1 MKVILS
7 VIAVTICLTLFGV
20 QVACCYEDAPRP
32 DKSTYDA
39 MLRLMVERSESFRR
53 KISASDPP
61 PNTSGRGI
69 MDYALVLGE
78 TRRFPERLARLFTL
92 LGQMQDH
99 DRASSNYGNMKWY
112 LARPG
117 CDRYQFGR
125 IIVPRLD
132 CSFGC
137 VIKIGCP
144 RRLGTYS
151 RGFSVSV
158 RKVAYGTECL
168 LVTPISLL

>member
-39 MLRLMVERSESFRR
+39 MLRLMVERSESFWR

-112 LARPG
+112 WRDPGVTDTNSAEFCTQTGLLIWMRHKDWLPEKARDLLP
-117 CDRYQFGR
+117 
-125 IIVPRLD
+125 
-132 CSFGC
+132 
-137 VIKIGCP
+137 
-144 RRLGTYS
+144 
-151 RGFSVSV
+151 GFSVSV